1 MLFTLAWRNL
11 WRNRSRTLITM
22 ASVFFAVLLSVF
34 TMSLQKGV
42 WDNLTKNVVSFYA
55 GYAQIHLS
63 GYWDEQV
70 LDNSFAYSDSLNQ
83 IVLQQPH
90 ITGTTPRLESFA
102 LASSEQSTKGS
113 IVVGVDPEK
122 ENMVTK
128 LENKLTDGKFI
139 QLSDT
144 AVLVAEGLAKKLQ
157 LGVSDTIVLIGQ
169 GYHGSTAAGKYPIK
183 GIVKFASPELNAGI
197 VYLPLLEA
205 QNLYGAPGMLTSL
218 VLSLDDPSNLNKVV
232 SNLRPIIGNAY
243 EVMPW
248 QEMMPEIQELIRTK
262 EGSTYI
268 IIGILYLLVAFGI
281 FGTLLMMTAERR
293 YEFGMLMAIGMKR
306 KRLAWVVLVESLL
319 VTITGCLVGVLVAIP
334 LVSYLHTHPI
344 RFSGQMAEMYEGF
357 GFEPIIPTVFSPPVI
372 IEQTVIVTCIALVLS
387 LYPLVKV
394 FTLNEVEAMKR

>member
-70 LDNSFAYSDSLNQ
+70 LDNSFSYSDSLNQ

-128 LENKLTDGKFI
+128 LENKLIDGKFI

-157 LGVSDTIVLIGQ
+157 LGVTDTIVLIGQ

>member
-128 LENKLTDGKFI
+128 LENKLIDGKFI

>member
-1 MLFTLAWRNL
+1 MCIRD
-11 WRNRSRTLITM
+11 R
-22 ASVFFAVLLSVF
+22 
-34 TMSLQKGV
+34 
-42 WDNLTKNVVSFYA
+42 
-55 GYAQIHLS
+55 
-63 GYWDEQV
+63 
-70 LDNSFAYSDSLNQ
+70 
-83 IVLQQPH
+83 
-90 ITGTTPRLESFA
+90 
-102 LASSEQSTKGS
+102 
-113 IVVGVDPEK
+113 
-122 ENMVTK
+122 
-128 LENKLTDGKFI
+128 
-139 QLSDT
+139 LSDT

-157 LGVSDTIVLIGQ
+157 LGVTDTIVLIGQ

-232 SNLRPIIGNAY
+232 SNLKPIIGNAY

-387 LYPLVKV
+387 LIHISEPTRPY
-394 FTLNEVEAMKR
+394 

>member
-1 MLFTLAWRNL
+1 
-11 WRNRSRTLITM
+11 M